1 MPASHKLQVTL
12 LSITNEAI
20 LLELRRSTFLT
31 ELGCDFTQTGPSA
44 ESCRRELAGKILLGR
59 RKRRQTHKRYRILTR
74 TFGAHQNSTHL
85 WRIYT
90 QFHTNTTNKI
100 NTKTRANRANI
111 LKGRSRNA
119 EVERNFRDEKHEQK

>member
-59 RKRRQTHKRYRILTR
+59 RKRRQNHKCYRILTR
-74 TFGAHQNSTHL
+74 TFGAHENSKNL
-85 WRIYT
+85 WGIYT
-90 QFHTNTTNKI
+90 QFRTSTTNKI
-100 NTKTRANRANI
+100 NTK
-111 LKGRSRNA
+111 NA
-119 EVERNFRDEKHEQK
+119 RKQSQYLEKTQ